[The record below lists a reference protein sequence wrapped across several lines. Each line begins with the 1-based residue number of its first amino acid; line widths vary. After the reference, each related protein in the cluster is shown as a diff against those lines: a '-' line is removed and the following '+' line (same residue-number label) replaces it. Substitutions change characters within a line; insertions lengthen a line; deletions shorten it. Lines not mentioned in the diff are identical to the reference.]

1 MGLVICLDCAHS
13 NIFIY
18 NYIKINGKSNTE
30 LTEGNDFTS
39 TFMQMSKLRCFG
51 YFYVVEMFQL

>member
-1 MGLVICLDCAHS
+1 MENQTL
-13 NIFIY
+13 
-18 NYIKINGKSNTE
+18 E

-39 TFMQMSKLRCFG
+39 TFMQMSKYRCFG